1 LFKGVEVKGP
11 YEITIN
17 SICGWG
23 KHWSQ
28 HAEDS
33 SDQEPGG
40 FVISW
45 SAKGIG
51 FGELTVGMDGQV
63 ITVDDECMSREF
75 CDAVMA
81 KLLDARKE

>member
-1 LFKGVEVKGP
+1 MEGP

-17 SICGWG
+17 SIHGWG
-23 KHWSQ
+23 KHWSLC
-28 HAEDS
+28 AEDG

-40 FVISW
+40 FVICW
-45 SAKGIG
+45 GAKGIG
-51 FGELTVGMDGQV
+51 FGELAVGMDGKV
-63 ITVDDECMSREF
+63 ITVDDECMTREF